1 MRILGIVICAFAV
14 LNFIVMLIAILSDA
28 PSEAV
33 TKKLSA
39 TILLGLIG
47 GGLYYYGNKKKNHQ
61 K

>member
-1 MRILGIVICAFAV
+1 MKIAGIVLCVFSV
-14 LNFIVMLIAILSDA
+14 LNFIVMLIALMSDA

-33 TKKLSA
+33 TRKLSA

-47 GGLYYYGNKKKNHQ
+47 VGLYYYGNKKNLQ